1 MRQEHAGHVQEK
13 SKSRAVGVEGAMG
26 SRCRQRAATWEA
38 EDPLSSYKAQGV
50 LEHTG
55 MGFEKVLLV

>member
-1 MRQEHAGHVQEK
+1 MAGL
-13 SKSRAVGVEGAMG
+13 EGAMG
-26 SRCRQRAATWEA
+26 NQCGQRAATWEA

-50 LEHTG
+50 LKHTG